1 MAAIMLLQTHTNY
14 SGLTNTSVGC
24 SHVHLCGST
33 ERRDQGPNLR
43 LSPCLLHVSAL
54 PLMSGLAG
62 ACARRGGRCAEAQCS
77 QSEGSVKLAFA
88 TCQSWARDPKPK
100 QLWRG
105 RLRSFAVLLNLNKGL
120 ELFLGHWI
128 LDL

>member
-1 MAAIMLLQTHTNY
+1 MAAIMPLQTQTNY
-14 SGLTNTSVGC
+14 SGLANTSIGY
-24 SHVHLCGST
+24 SHIHLCGST
-33 ERRDQGPNLR
+33 ESRDQGPNLR
-43 LSPCLLHVSAL
+43 LSPCLLHMSAL

-62 ACARRGGRCAEAQCS
+62 ACACRGGRRAQCS
-77 QSEGSVKLAFA
+77 QSEGSVKLALA
-88 TCQSWARDPKPK
+88 TGQSRARDPKPK

-105 RLRSFAVLLNLNKGL
+105 RLKSFAVLLNLNKGL